1 MLQVVI
7 KSVSILCHDIWHYSV
22 YTQEPN
28 RLLTD
33 TSQLNVLYLINLCRF
48 SIWNV
53 ILLILLRSFKD
64 LWKSMTRSSKS
75 KITVRVRAI
84 GHFPKRKKKTRC
96 IRQIDYPWPWTTL
109 AAQNLA
115 WIEISFCWL
124 CRSFLPNPKRGWK
137 HNYIIIILRLKSFV
151 MRSNW

>member
-1 MLQVVI
+1 MLQVVT

-33 TSQLNVLYLINLCRF
+33 TSQLNFLYLINLCSF
-48 SIWNV
+48 LIWNHPAKKLQRFME
-53 ILLILLRSFKD
+53 IYDKKRL
-64 LWKSMTRSSKS
+64 
-75 KITVRVRAI
+75 ITVRVRAI
-84 GHFPKRKKKTRC
+84 GHFPKRKKKTRS

-115 WIEISFCWL
+115 WIEISFGWL